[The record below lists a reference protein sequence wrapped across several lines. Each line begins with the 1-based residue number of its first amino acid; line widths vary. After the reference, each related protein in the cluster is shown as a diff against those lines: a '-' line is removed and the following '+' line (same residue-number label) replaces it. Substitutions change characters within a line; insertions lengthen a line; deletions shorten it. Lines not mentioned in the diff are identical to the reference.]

1 MAKFA
6 LLKPFTK
13 RHIADAYIN
22 EWIDAAREGRR
33 PDSDKLEAVI
43 GPMIRPGRRQAPH
56 QGDRRRRAGP
66 DGKKVIKITIPL
78 SEEGATGQTIED
90 WINGK
95 WGSAAALEMFG
106 DAMIGRLRPIAARPH
121 VLSRRFGADPGEN
134 SSLVHS
140 PACCAI
146 GLPPIKRI
154 VVGMLRIL

>member
-13 RHIADAYIN
+13 KHIADAYIN

-43 GPMIRPGRRQAPH
+43 GPMVDQEGGKRRIKVIVDDEP
-56 QGDRRRRAGP
+56 DS

-90 WINGK
+90 WINSK

-106 DAMIGRLRPIAARPH
+106 DAILAGCGR
-121 VLSRRFGADPGEN
+121 
-134 SSLVHS
+134 
-140 PACCAI
+140 
-146 GLPPIKRI
+146 
-154 VVGMLRIL
+154 